1 MKIDHLGY
9 IVFDLEK
16 LRNKFLELEW
26 KEEGKIIEDK
36 KRGIK
41 ILYLKREGYRIELV
55 SPTDNKS
62 PYYKLATKIKNTPYH
77 WCYRTNNF
85 EKDLEILKKQKYVM
99 LDKIEKSPKNERM
112 VFLINRFMGMVEL
125 LEK

>member
-41 ILYLKREGYRIELV
+41 SSLV
-55 SPTDNKS
+55 
-62 PYYKLATKIKNTPYH
+62 
-77 WCYRTNNF
+77 F
-85 EKDLEILKKQKYVM
+85 
-99 LDKIEKSPKNERM
+99 
-112 VFLINRFMGMVEL
+112 
-125 LEK
+125 